1 MTRTNRE
8 VYHILRTDLTCVC
21 VWMEKLRV
29 CVCLLG
35 GGEGRGPRG
44 CVCIVLGM
52 AASVGVGIA
61 GVGLCLCKR
70 FRYVCVCLCACVY
83 VCSSWVVGVSSSES
97 YMPSLLWR
105 KEAPVEK
112 KKRLSQWLFGVIHAI
127 KTTCSIVKLTWL
139 VLG

>member
-8 VYHILRTDLTCVC
+8 VYHIFWTDLTCVC
-21 VWMEKLRV
+21 VRMEKLRV

-112 KKRLSQWLFGVIHAI
+112 KKRLSQWLFGLIHAI